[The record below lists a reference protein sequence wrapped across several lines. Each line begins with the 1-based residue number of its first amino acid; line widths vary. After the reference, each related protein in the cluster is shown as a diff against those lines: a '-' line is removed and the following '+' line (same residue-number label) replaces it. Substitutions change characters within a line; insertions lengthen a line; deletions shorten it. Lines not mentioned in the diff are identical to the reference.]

1 MSNLLGRSCP
11 TSSSNGGNNDDV
23 DNLSPY
29 ELLRQERMRINA
41 AKMLELGLVS
51 RLERPSTA
59 PKRAKLLAGQSVAK
73 RRRGP
78 AAPPLRSSPRLASTP
93 AAPLSQPSAFPFSSS
108 LRPSI
113 SSPLKSDLPVSLP
126 SHIERAFQDDT
137 LEAATP
143 PLLPRQ
149 KANCLWDSRKLHAHV
164 TLSTSRRTAATTGCA
179 GYGCVL
185 AACPTSDAVL
195 NRNAAKYWEVE
206 VVG

>member
-108 LRPSI
+108 LRP
-113 SSPLKSDLPVSLP
+113 PG
-126 SHIERAFQDDT
+126 HCERARHGKGCVYTCCFTGAQGMGRSHGRLVHIGPGAMGAVT
-137 LEAATP
+137 T
-143 PLLPRQ
+143 
-149 KANCLWDSRKLHAHV
+149 KTANCTIS
-164 TLSTSRRTAATTGCA
+164 
-179 GYGCVL
+179 
-185 AACPTSDAVL
+185 PTF
-195 NRNAAKYWEVE
+195 
-206 VVG
+206 